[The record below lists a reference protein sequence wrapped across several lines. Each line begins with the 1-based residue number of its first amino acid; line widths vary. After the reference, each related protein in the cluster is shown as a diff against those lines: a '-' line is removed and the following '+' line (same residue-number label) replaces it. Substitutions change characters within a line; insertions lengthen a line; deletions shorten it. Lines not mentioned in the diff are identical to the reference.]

1 MHDILIAIG
10 TNVIADRIRFVE
22 VHLEQCFENV
32 RFTHII
38 PTEPIGERFKGKQ
51 FFNAVMAGK
60 TSMARNEVVEQ
71 LKRIEQLAGNTQDK
85 RNMGVVEADIDLLM
99 YDDVKLHEKDWQRS
113 YIKELV
119 EELRVKKLKK
129 ELNELK
135 ELKKELKELR
145 S

>member
-1 MHDILIAIG
+1 MHDILIALG

-22 VHLEQCFENV
+22 TCLEQSFEDV
-32 RFTHII
+32 RFTQTI

-60 TSMARNEVVEQ
+60 TFMARNEVVEQ

-99 YDDVKLHEKDWQRS
+99 YDDEKLHEKDWQRS

-119 EELRVKKLKK
+119 ERIK
-129 ELNELK
+129 EMK
-135 ELKKELKELR
+135 

>member
-1 MHDILIAIG
+1 MHDILIALG

-22 VHLEQCFENV
+22 TCLEQSFEEV
-32 RFTHII
+32 RFTQTI

-60 TSMARNEVVEQ
+60 TFMARNEVVEQ

-99 YDDVKLHEKDWQRS
+99 YDDEKLHEKDWQRP

-119 EELRVKKLKK
+119 EELRIT
-129 ELNELK
+129 
-135 ELKKELKELR
+135 
-145 S
+145 

>member
-22 VHLEQCFENV
+22 TCLEQSFEEV
-32 RFTHII
+32 RFTQTI

-60 TSMARNEVVEQ
+60 TSMARNEVVEL
-71 LKRIEQLAGNTQDK
+71 LKRIEQLAGNTLDK

-99 YDDVKLHEKDWQRS
+99 YDDEKLHEKDWQRP

-119 EELRVKKLKK
+119 EELRIT
-129 ELNELK
+129 
-135 ELKKELKELR
+135 
-145 S
+145 

>member
-1 MHDILIAIG
+1 MHDILIALG

-22 VHLEQCFENV
+22 TCLEQSFEDV
-32 RFTHII
+32 RFTQTI

-60 TSMARNEVVEQ
+60 TFMARNEVVEQ

-99 YDDVKLHEKDWQRS
+99 YDDEKLHEKDWQRP

-119 EELRVKKLKK
+119 EELRIKSY
-129 ELNELK
+129 
-135 ELKKELKELR
+135 ELR
-145 S
+145 VKNYLRKIKI

>member
-1 MHDILIAIG
+1 MHNILIAIG

-22 VHLEQCFENV
+22 TCLEQSFEEV
-32 RFTHII
+32 RFTQTI

-60 TSMARNEVVEQ
+60 TFMARNEVVEQ

-85 RNMGVVEADIDLLM
+85 RNIGVVEADIDLLM
-99 YDDVKLHEKDWQRS
+99 YDDEKLHEKDWQRP

-119 EELRVKKLKK
+119 EELRIT
-129 ELNELK
+129 N
-135 ELKKELKELR
+135 
-145 S
+145 

>member
-22 VHLEQCFENV
+22 VHLELCFENV
-32 RFTHII
+32 RFTHTI

-51 FFNAVMAGK
+51 FFNAVMAGN
-60 TSMARNEVVEQ
+60 TNMAMSEVEEQ
-71 LKRIEQLAGNTQDK
+71 LKRIEQLAGNTLDK

-129 ELNELK
+129 EL
-135 ELKKELKELR
+135 KKELKELR

>member
-1 MHDILIAIG
+1 MHNILIALG

-22 VHLEQCFENV
+22 TCLEQSFEEV
-32 RFTHII
+32 RFTQTI

-71 LKRIEQLAGNTQDK
+71 LKRIEQLAGNTLDK

-99 YDDVKLHEKDWQRS
+99 YDDEKLHEKDWQRP

-129 ELNELK
+129 EL
-135 ELKKELKELR
+135 R

>member
-1 MHDILIAIG
+1 MVMHDVLIALG
-10 TNVIADRIRFVE
+10 TNVIADKIRFVE
-22 VHLEQCFENV
+22 LCLEQSFESV
-32 RFTHII
+32 RFTQII

-51 FFNAVMAGK
+51 FFNAVMVGK
-60 TSMARNEVVEQ
+60 THMAKSEVEEQ

-99 YDDVKLHEKDWQRS
+99 FDDEKLHEKDWQRP

-129 ELNELK
+129 ELI
-135 ELKKELKELR
+135 

>member
-1 MHDILIAIG
+1 MHDILIALG

-22 VHLEQCFENV
+22 TCLEQSFEEV
-32 RFTHII
+32 RFTQII

-60 TSMARNEVVEQ
+60 TFMARNEVVEQ
-71 LKRIEQLAGNTQDK
+71 LKRIEQLAGNTLDK

-99 YDDVKLHEKDWQRS
+99 YDDEKLHEKDWQRP

-119 EELRVKKLKK
+119 EELRIT
-129 ELNELK
+129 N
-135 ELKKELKELR
+135 
-145 S
+145 

>member
-51 FFNAVMAGK
+51 FFNAVMAGN
-60 TSMARNEVVEQ
+60 TNLAMSEVEEQ
-71 LKRIEQLAGNTQDK
+71 LKRIEQLAGNTLDK

-113 YIKELV
+113 YIKDLV
-119 EELRVKKLKK
+119 ERIK
-129 ELNELK
+129 EMK
-135 ELKKELKELR
+135 

>member
-1 MHDILIAIG
+1 MHDILIALG

-22 VHLEQCFENV
+22 TCLEQSFEDV
-32 RFTHII
+32 RFTQTI

-51 FFNAVMAGK
+51 FYNAVMAGK
-60 TSMARNEVVEQ
+60 TFMARNEVVEQ

-119 EELRVKKLKK
+119 ERIKEVK
-129 ELNELK
+129 
-135 ELKKELKELR
+135 

>member
-32 RFTHII
+32 RFTQII

-60 TSMARNEVVEQ
+60 TNLAKSEVEEL
-71 LKRIEQLAGNTQDK
+71 LKSIEQLAGNTLDK

-119 EELRVKKLKK
+119 ERIK
-129 ELNELK
+129 EMK
-135 ELKKELKELR
+135 

>member
-1 MHDILIAIG
+1 MHNILIALG

-22 VHLEQCFENV
+22 TCLEQSFEDV
-32 RFTHII
+32 RFTQTI
-38 PTEPIGERFKGKQ
+38 PTEPMGERFKGKQ

-60 TSMARNEVVEQ
+60 TFMARNEVVEQ

-99 YDDVKLHEKDWQRS
+99 YDDERLHEKDWQRP

-119 EELRVKKLKK
+119 EELRIT
-129 ELNELK
+129 
-135 ELKKELKELR
+135 
-145 S
+145 

>member
-32 RFTHII
+32 RFTHTI

-60 TSMARNEVVEQ
+60 TRMAMSEVEEQ
-71 LKRIEQLAGNTQDK
+71 LKLIEQLAGNTQDK

-119 EELRVKKLKK
+119 ERIK
-129 ELNELK
+129 EM
-135 ELKKELKELR
+135 R

>member
-1 MHDILIAIG
+1 MHVILIAIG

-51 FFNAVMAGK
+51 FFNAVMAGN
-60 TSMARNEVVEQ
+60 TNLAMSEVEEQ
-71 LKRIEQLAGNTQDK
+71 LKRIEQLAGNTLDK

-119 EELRVKKLKK
+119 ERIK
-129 ELNELK
+129 EMK
-135 ELKKELKELR
+135 

>member
-1 MHDILIAIG
+1 MHDILIALG

-22 VHLEQCFENV
+22 TCLEQSFEEV
-32 RFTHII
+32 RFTQTI

-60 TSMARNEVVEQ
+60 TFMARNEVVEQ

-99 YDDVKLHEKDWQRS
+99 YDDERLHEKDWQRP

-119 EELRVKKLKK
+119 EELRIT
-129 ELNELK
+129 
-135 ELKKELKELR
+135 
-145 S
+145 

>member
-32 RFTHII
+32 RFTQII

-60 TSMARNEVVEQ
+60 TNLDKSEVEEL
-71 LKRIEQLAGNTQDK
+71 LKSIEQLAGNTQDK

-119 EELRVKKLKK
+119 ERIK
-129 ELNELK
+129 EMK
-135 ELKKELKELR
+135 

>member
-1 MHDILIAIG
+1 MHDILIALG

-22 VHLEQCFENV
+22 TCLEQSFEEV
-32 RFTHII
+32 RFTQTI

-60 TSMARNEVVEQ
+60 TFMARNEVVEQ

-85 RNMGVVEADIDLLM
+85 RNIGVVEADIDLLM
-99 YDDVKLHEKDWQRS
+99 YDDEKLHEKDWQRP

-119 EELRVKKLKK
+119 EELRIT
-129 ELNELK
+129 
-135 ELKKELKELR
+135 
-145 S
+145 

>member
-32 RFTHII
+32 RFTQII

-51 FFNAVMAGK
+51 FFNAVMAGN
-60 TSMARNEVVEQ
+60 TNMAMSEVEEQ
-71 LKRIEQLAGNTQDK
+71 LKLIEQLAGNTLNK

-119 EELRVKKLKK
+119 ERIK
-129 ELNELK
+129 EMK
-135 ELKKELKELR
+135 

>member
-60 TSMARNEVVEQ
+60 TNLAMNEVEEQ

-119 EELRVKKLKK
+119 ERIK
-129 ELNELK
+129 EMK
-135 ELKKELKELR
+135 

>member
-32 RFTHII
+32 RFTQII

-51 FFNAVMAGK
+51 FFNAVMAGN
-60 TSMARNEVVEQ
+60 TNMAMSGVEEQ
-71 LKRIEQLAGNTQDK
+71 LKRIEQLAGNTLDK

-119 EELRVKKLKK
+119 ERIK
-129 ELNELK
+129 EMK
-135 ELKKELKELR
+135 

>member
-1 MHDILIAIG
+1 MVMHDVLIALG

-22 VHLEQCFENV
+22 LCLEQSFESV
-32 RFTHII
+32 RFTQII

-51 FFNAVMAGK
+51 FFNAVMVGK
-60 TSMARNEVVEQ
+60 THMAKSEVEEQ

-99 YDDVKLHEKDWQRS
+99 FDDEKLHEKDWQRP

-129 ELNELK
+129 EL
-135 ELKKELKELR
+135 R

>member
-32 RFTHII
+32 RFTQII

-51 FFNAVMAGK
+51 FFNAVMAGN
-60 TSMARNEVVEQ
+60 TNMAMSEVEEQ
-71 LKRIEQLAGNTQDK
+71 LKRIEQLAGNTLDK
-85 RNMGVVEADIDLLM
+85 RNMGVVEVDIDLLM

-119 EELRVKKLKK
+119 ERIK
-129 ELNELK
+129 EMK
-135 ELKKELKELR
+135 

>member
-10 TNVIADRIRFVE
+10 TNVVADRIRSVE

-32 RFTHII
+32 RFTQII

-51 FFNAVMAGK
+51 FFNAVMAGN
-60 TSMARNEVVEQ
+60 TNMAKCEVEEQ

-99 YDDVKLHEKDWQRS
+99 YDDVKLHEKDWQRF

-119 EELRVKKLKK
+119 ERIK
-129 ELNELK
+129 EMK
-135 ELKKELKELR
+135 

>member
-22 VHLEQCFENV
+22 TCLEQSFEEV
-32 RFTHII
+32 RFTQTI

-51 FFNAVMAGK
+51 FYNAVMAGK
-60 TSMARNEVVEQ
+60 TFMARNEVVEQ

-99 YDDVKLHEKDWQRS
+99 YDDEKLHEKDWQRP

-119 EELRVKKLKK
+119 EELRIT
-129 ELNELK
+129 
-135 ELKKELKELR
+135 
-145 S
+145 

>member
-32 RFTHII
+32 RFTQII

-51 FFNAVMAGK
+51 FFNAVMAGN
-60 TSMARNEVVEQ
+60 TNMAMSEVEEQ
-71 LKRIEQLAGNTQDK
+71 LKRIEQLAGNTLDK
-85 RNMGVVEADIDLLM
+85 RNMWVVEADIDLLM

-119 EELRVKKLKK
+119 ERIK
-129 ELNELK
+129 EMK
-135 ELKKELKELR
+135 

>member
-1 MHDILIAIG
+1 MHDILIALG

-22 VHLEQCFENV
+22 TCLEQSFEDV
-32 RFTHII
+32 RFTQTI

-60 TSMARNEVVEQ
+60 TFMARNEVVEQ

-99 YDDVKLHEKDWQRS
+99 YDDEKLHEKDWQRP

-119 EELRVKKLKK
+119 EELRIT
-129 ELNELK
+129 
-135 ELKKELKELR
+135 
-145 S
+145 

>member
-51 FFNAVMAGK
+51 FFNAVMAGN
-60 TSMARNEVVEQ
+60 TNLAMSEVEEQ
-71 LKRIEQLAGNTQDK
+71 LKRIEQLAGNTQDE

-99 YDDVKLHEKDWQRS
+99 YDEVKLHEKDWQRS

-119 EELRVKKLKK
+119 ERIK
-129 ELNELK
+129 EMK
-135 ELKKELKELR
+135 

>member
-22 VHLEQCFENV
+22 TCLEQSFEEV
-32 RFTHII
+32 RFTQTI

-51 FFNAVMAGK
+51 FYNAVMAGK
-60 TSMARNEVVEQ
+60 TNLAMSEVEEQ
-71 LKRIEQLAGNTQDK
+71 LKLIEQLAGNTLDK

-119 EELRVKKLKK
+119 ERIK
-129 ELNELK
+129 EM
-135 ELKKELKELR
+135 R

>member
-60 TSMARNEVVEQ
+60 THMAMSEVEEQ
-71 LKRIEQLAGNTQDK
+71 LKRIEQLAGNTLDK

-129 ELNELK
+129 ELK
-135 ELKKELKELR
+135 ELKKELR

>member
-10 TNVIADRIRFVE
+10 TNVIADRIWFVE

-51 FFNAVMAGK
+51 FFNAVMTGK
-60 TSMARNEVVEQ
+60 TNLDKSEVEEL

-119 EELRVKKLKK
+119 ERIK
-129 ELNELK
+129 EMK
-135 ELKKELKELR
+135 

>member
-22 VHLEQCFENV
+22 VYLEQCFENV
-32 RFTHII
+32 RFTQII

-51 FFNAVMAGK
+51 FFNAVMAGN
-60 TSMARNEVVEQ
+60 TNMAMSEVEEL
-71 LKRIEQLAGNTQDK
+71 LKSIEQLAGNTLDK

-119 EELRVKKLKK
+119 ERIK
-129 ELNELK
+129 EMK
-135 ELKKELKELR
+135 